1 VLDDVEEHNKTS
13 RLRKTMDAQHD
24 DQQDGNQ
31 QAEEEARPMNDS
43 TLPRKKTVV
52 AAGPP
57 LTGPRQKQPPPDGG
71 TRRRFGL
78 ADWHRLLQSSPNL
91 AGNKNGII
99 RKMGWDEIR
108 QHKTVHD
115 GWIVLRGKVYNV
127 SPYLA
132 YHPGGAAVL
141 ERVLGKDVT
150 VLFDKYHRWVNESG
164 YVLGLL
170 YSYELRRKAF

>member
-1 VLDDVEEHNKTS
+1 
-13 RLRKTMDAQHD
+13 MDAQPD

-31 QAEEEARPMNDS
+31 QAEEEARHMNDT
-43 TLPRKKTVV
+43 TLPRKKT
-52 AAGPP
+52 AAAAAGGPP

-71 TRRRFGL
+71 TRRGFGL

-91 AGNKNGII
+91 AGNKNGNI
-99 RKMGWDEIR
+99 RKLGWAEIR
-108 QHKTVHD
+108 QHKSVHD
-115 GWIVLRGKVYNV
+115 GWVVLRGKVYNV

-150 VLFDKYHRWVNESG
+150 VLFDKYHRWVNETG
-164 YVLGLL
+164 YVLGQI
-170 YSYELRRKAF
+170 YGYELRRKSV